1 LIKNIIITGIGGQ
14 GVLYLSAMM
23 RKLLA
28 VRYEAVSGYD
38 NRGGAQRLGH
48 VSSAI
53 RYFADGSDKHMAID
67 FADGAC
73 DFLIALEA
81 SEALRFNAKV
91 SKRTIVI
98 MDEFIIPP
106 TNIRRSDSEYFK
118 LDEIRTHFEK
128 IAGTVIVKN
137 FREISAGKFGGH
149 LYANLLMF
157 GEFIKNCGG
166 DMPLEFVK
174 DMVAEAD
181 LEKIRYGCVN

>member
-23 RKLLA
+23 RKILA
-28 VRYEAVSGYD
+28 VRYGAVSGFD

-48 VSSAI
+48 VCSAI
-53 RYFADGSDKHMAID
+53 RYSDCGSNKNMAID
-67 FADGAC
+67 FADGSC

-91 SKRTIVI
+91 SRRTTVI

-128 IAGTVIVKN
+128 IAGKVIIKN
-137 FREISAGKFGGH
+137 FRNISADKFGGH

-157 GEFIKNCGG
+157 GEFVKNCGG
-166 DMPLEFVK
+166 DAPLEFIK
-174 DMVAEAD
+174 EMVPEDD

>member
-1 LIKNIIITGIGGQ
+1 MIKNIIITGIGGQ

-28 VRYEAVSGYD
+28 VRYGAVSGFD

-48 VSSAI
+48 VCSAI
-53 RYFADGSDKHMAID
+53 RYSPAGADKSMAMD

-98 MDEFIIPP
+98 MDDFIIPP
-106 TNIRRSDSEYFK
+106 TNIRRSGSEYFK
-118 LDEIRTHFEK
+118 LDEIRTHFENM
-128 IAGTVIVKN
+128 ARSVVVKN
-137 FREISAGKFGGH
+137 FRKISADNFESH

-157 GEFIKNCGG
+157 GEFIKNAGE
-166 DMPLEFVK
+166 DLPFEFVK
-174 DMVAEAD
+174 EMVSGND
-181 LEKIRYGCVN
+181 LEKIKYGYVN